1 MNLDES
7 TKVLESHGLYVDDLS
22 RVRVVDQD
30 TADSSRKREIKV
42 WSEKLTWKFSEKT
55 KDSVDD
61 FSADFKTFLAMINDF
76 STQADAMG
84 KFFFLISTL

>member
-30 TADSSRKREIKV
+30 TADSSRKRERLK
-42 WSEKLTWKFSEKT
+42 S
-55 KDSVDD
+55 D
-61 FSADFKTFLAMINDF
+61 
-76 STQADAMG
+76 
-84 KFFFLISTL
+84 